1 MRSVLLFCEAAYL
14 PDFCIFSPVF
24 STSLPA
30 PRQVLHPE
38 SAAKLHAMTS
48 TRTIIF
54 FILIRPPSGLVEV
67 LQGTNTSSN
76 TNLGPSHEMVKSVN
90 LPAGHSQNPW

>member
-1 MRSVLLFCEAAYL
+1 MMGSVLLFREAAYL

-30 PRQVLHPE
+30 QRLALQPE

-48 TRTIIF
+48 TRATIF
-54 FILIRPPSGLVEV
+54 FIVVRLLSGLVDV
-67 LQGTNTSSN
+67 LREPIDQSTQT
-76 TNLGPSHEMVKSVN
+76 
-90 LPAGHSQNPW
+90 